1 MIPFLLTIVGGYL
14 IGDSIKDSQT
24 FAKGGKITEMA
35 INDYSEI
42 KPGLSTYE
50 IYRASENEF
59 EVYSM
64 RDGSSAIL
72 DLKTIKEIEENPKKL
87 FDIDFN

>member
-1 MIPFLLTIVGGYL
+1 MIPFILTILGGYL
-14 IGDSIKDSQT
+14 IGDSMKNKEFSG
-24 FAKGGKITEMA
+24 GGKITEMA

-64 RDGSSAIL
+64 RDISSAVL
-72 DLKTIKEIEENPKKL
+72 DLKTMKEVEENPKKL